1 MIVTCFFIQVY
12 SLLSSIPL
20 KAKQSVIE
28 RGITVFEN
36 VDSTFPPLVYVGDAT
51 AAAVVVKPA
60 ADLLWICSQP
70 FLLSWWIERRME
82 KSRGG
87 KERKRGLIRWQCRL
101 FFVPYIYRLVASAL
115 FSVKNVLKTKYFI
128 FCALLSHKNGPNS
141 YQEETAVQSRG
152 VLACF

>member
-12 SLLSSIPL
+12 SLLSSIPH

-51 AAAVVVKPA
+51 AAAVVVEPA

-70 FLLSWWIERRME
+70 FLLS
-82 KSRGG
+82 
-87 KERKRGLIRWQCRL
+87 
-101 FFVPYIYRLVASAL
+101 
-115 FSVKNVLKTKYFI
+115 
-128 FCALLSHKNGPNS
+128 
-141 YQEETAVQSRG
+141 
-152 VLACF
+152 